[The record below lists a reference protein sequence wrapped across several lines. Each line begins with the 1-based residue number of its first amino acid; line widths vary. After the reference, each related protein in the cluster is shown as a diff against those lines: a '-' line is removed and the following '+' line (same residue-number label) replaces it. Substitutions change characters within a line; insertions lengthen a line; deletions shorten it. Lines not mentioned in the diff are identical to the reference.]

1 MEPMWHSLRH
11 TAEAESLMTTDSRFK
26 LERRGEVPEIDPDK
40 LEFYRSTLELF
51 NKEGLPFLVGGTHAY
66 YRYTGIP
73 RETKDFDVF
82 VRRSDYPRIHDVL
95 TQNGYQTEL
104 KFPHWLGKIYKGNAF
119 IDLIFSGGNGEAAVD
134 DEWFEHSVEGRIFGV
149 PVRLAAPE
157 EMIWSKSYVMERE
170 RYDGGDVM
178 HLILRT
184 GRRLDWQRLLHRF
197 GDHWRL
203 LFMQVVK
210 FGFVYP
216 SERYRIP
223 REVTEE
229 LLRRFT
235 AELNERSPQE
245 KVCFG
250 TLTSRAQYLI
260 DIREWG
266 FQDARR
272 KPYGTMS
279 EEDVAQWTDAIK
291 NE

>member
-1 MEPMWHSLRH
+1 
-11 TAEAESLMTTDSRFK
+11 MTTDARFK
-26 LERRGEVPEIDPDK
+26 LERRGEVPEVDPDK
-40 LEFYRSTLELF
+40 TDFYRATLELF
-51 NKEGLPFLVGGTHAY
+51 NREGLPFLVGGTHAY
-66 YRYTGIP
+66 YRYTGIA

-82 VRRSDYPRIHDVL
+82 VRRGDYPRFQEAV
-95 TQNGYQTEL
+95 TRAGYETEL
-104 KFPHWLGKIYKGNAF
+104 KFPHWLGKIYKDDAF

-134 DEWFEHSVEGRIFGV
+134 EEWFENSVEGKIFGID
-149 PVRLAAPE
+149 VRLAAPE

-184 GRRLDWQRLLHRF
+184 GTRLDWNRLIKRF
-197 GDHWRL
+197 GEHWRL
-203 LFMQVVK
+203 LLMQIIK

-229 LLRRFT
+229 LMARFT
-235 AELNERSPQE
+235 AEMNDRSAPD
-245 KVCFG
+245 KVCYG
-250 TLTSRAQYLI
+250 TLTSRAQYLV

-266 FQDARR
+266 FMDARQ

-279 EEDVAQWTDAIK
+279 EDDVKHWTEAIK
-291 NE
+291 ED

>member
-1 MEPMWHSLRH
+1 
-11 TAEAESLMTTDSRFK
+11 MTTDARFK
-26 LERRGEVPEIDPDK
+26 LERRGEIPEQNPDK
-40 LEFYRSTLELF
+40 LDFYRSTLELF
-51 NKEGLPFLVGGTHAY
+51 NREGLPFLVGGTHAY
-66 YRYTGIP
+66 FRYTGIA

-82 VRRSDYPRIHDVL
+82 VRRGDYPRFEKAVREA
-95 TQNGYQTEL
+95 GYETEL
-104 KFPHWLGKIYKGNAF
+104 KFPHWLGKIYKDDAF

-134 DEWFEHSVEGRIFGV
+134 EEWFEHSVEGKIFGI

-178 HLILRT
+178 HLFLRT
-184 GRRLDWQRLLHRF
+184 GTRLDWHRLLKRF

-203 LFMQVVK
+203 LLMQIVK

-223 REVTEE
+223 RDVVEE
-229 LLRRFT
+229 LLNRFT
-235 AELNERSPQE
+235 LELNDRSSPE

-250 TLTSRAQYLI
+250 TLTSRAQYLV

-266 FQDARR
+266 FQDARQE
-272 KPYGTMS
+272 PYGTMKP
-279 EEDVAQWTDAIK
+279 EDVDHWTDAIK
-291 NE
+291 RD